1 MSAEFAA
8 PSPLFVEMDL
18 GGAVQWDFQHGI
30 RVSIEAPVGEHSEK
44 PEAFYDVVRAAS
56 YPTAGFYGEAFQ
68 RIEREDFANL
78 FVDREALVTAAE

>member
-1 MSAEFAA
+1 MSERTI
-8 PSPLFVEMDL
+8 
-18 GGAVQWDFQHGI
+18 QHTA
-30 RVSIEAPVGEHSEK
+30 RELAGE
-44 PEAFYDVVRAAS
+44 FYDVVRAAS